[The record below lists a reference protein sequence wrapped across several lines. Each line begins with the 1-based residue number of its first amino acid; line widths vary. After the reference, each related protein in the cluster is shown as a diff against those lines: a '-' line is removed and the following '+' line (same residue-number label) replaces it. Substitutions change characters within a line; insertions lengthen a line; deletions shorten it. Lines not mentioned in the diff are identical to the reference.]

1 MNLEQVS
8 AALSEHVPK
17 NAMIELD
24 RSEQRLER
32 FGRIAFGGFII
43 MVGLA
48 ILGILYTIVRYMILS
63 GDNPWAGSLMA
74 AFILFAGLTLV
85 YVVFKEDLKE
95 KRKKLAQGPTIE
107 PTIEFEQDTN
117 KLLNQPPAGRV
128 ASVIEDTTELLPI
141 ENKTRKL

>member
-17 NAMIELD
+17 NAIIELD

-74 AFILFAGLTLV
+74 AFIFFAGLTLV

-95 KRKKLAQGPTIE
+95 KRKKLAQRPTIE

-117 KLLNQPPAGRV
+117 KLLNQPPGGRV